1 MKRRFRVRSAIA
13 TTTLA
18 MATVATALVI
28 AAPAGAHTSSTFNGY
43 CDTPSTNGCDDYLTR
58 DEGIFNGVYGWGTM
72 HPSYNGPLEYQYL
85 SRINNTA
92 IIMRIRP
99 RTANTYWHRCT
110 VDHDRGYGY
119 AGVNVSCELIT

>member
-13 TTTLA
+13 TCTLA
-18 MATVATALVI
+18 MATMAI
-28 AAPAGAHTSSTFNGY
+28 AFVMAVPAWAHTSSTFNGY

-58 DEGIFNGVYGWGTM
+58 DEGIFNGVVGWNNMHYGC
-72 HPSYNGPLEYQYL
+72 NCPLEFQYL

-99 RTANTYWHRCT
+99 RTPNTYWHRCT
-110 VDHDRGYGY
+110 VDHDRAYGY
-119 AGVNVSCELIT
+119 AGVNVSCELVT